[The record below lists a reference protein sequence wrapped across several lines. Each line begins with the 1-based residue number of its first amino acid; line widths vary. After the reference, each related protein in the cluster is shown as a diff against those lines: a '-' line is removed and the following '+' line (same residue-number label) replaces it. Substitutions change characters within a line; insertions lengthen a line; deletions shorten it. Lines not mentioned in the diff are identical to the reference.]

1 MVDPIS
7 ASMDAGLALGLAAG
21 LALVAAVVAA
31 LVVRLALERRHAAE
45 VAALRAQLHA
55 QELAQAEQQARQA
68 AERQAS
74 AEKLALLQDA
84 REQLVA
90 QFRQLAGDIL
100 EDKSRRFGEQNRVAI
115 DALLAPVRERLQAFQ
130 AKVEDVHLNDTRE
143 RSALAE
149 QVRQLLEL
157 NRQLSDDA
165 QNLTQALK
173 GSSKTQGAW
182 GELMLERLL
191 EASGLRR
198 GEEFEVQVAMPRDD
212 GSRGQPDVV
221 VKLPE
226 DRYLVIDAKVSLV
239 AWADYVAAADDA
251 ARAAALARHRAS
263 VRQHMRGLSE
273 RDYPAL
279 FGGRAQDFT
288 LMFVPIEPAFL
299 LAIADDAQLFADA
312 WQRNVLL
319 VSPSTLLFSLRTV
332 AHLWRQEAQRTNA
345 QEIAQRGAALYDRLV
360 AFAEEFERVG
370 ERLDQA
376 RHGFDEAR
384 AKLAT
389 RKGNVIR
396 QAAMLRELG
405 VKPAK
410 LLPEGLR
417 NLDEAH
423 ADADSDAP

>member
-1 MVDPIS
+1 
-7 ASMDAGLALGLAAG
+7 MDLGLALGLAFA

-45 VAALRAQLHA
+45 VAALRAQLHTL
-55 QELAQAEQQARQA
+55 ELAQAELQARGA
-68 AERQAS
+68 AEQRAS

-84 REQLVA
+84 REQLTA

-165 QNLTQALK
+165 QNLTLALK

-198 GEEFEVQVAMPRDD
+198 GHEFEVQVAMPRDD

-239 AWADYVAAADDA
+239 AWADYVAAVDDA
-251 ARAAALARHRAS
+251 ARASALARHRAS
-263 VRQHMRGLSE
+263 VRAHMRGLSE

-319 VSPSTLLFSLRTV
+319 VSPSTLLFALRTV

-396 QAAMLRELG
+396 QAAMLRDLG
-405 VKPAK
+405 VKPSK

-417 NLDEAH
+417 SLDEAH
-423 ADADSDAP
+423 ADADADAP

>member
-1 MVDPIS
+1 MIPIWM
-7 ASMDAGLALGLAAG
+7 AIVG
-21 LALVAAVVAA
+21 ALVAAAFSA
-31 LVVRLALERRHAAE
+31 LLVRLALERRHASAQSSLQ
-45 VAALRAQLHA
+45 VQLHA
-55 QELAQAEQQARQA
+55 LELERAEVRARGE

-84 REQLVA
+84 RAQLGA
-90 QFRQLAGDIL
+90 QFQQLAGDIL
-100 EDKSRRFGEQNRVAI
+100 EDKSRRFGEQNRAAI

-130 AKVEDVHLNDTRE
+130 GKVEEVHLNDTRE

-173 GSSKTQGAW
+173 GSSKAQGIW

-198 GEEFEVQVAMPRDD
+198 GEEYEVQVAVLRED
-212 GSRGQPDVV
+212 GSRGQPDVIV
-221 VKLPE
+221 NLPGE
-226 DRYLVIDAKVSLV
+226 RCLVIDAKVSLV
-239 AWADYVAAADDA
+239 AWSEYVAADDDA
-251 ARAAALARHRAS
+251 GRGAALARHRTS

-273 RDYPAL
+273 RDYPAAL
-279 FGGRAQDFT
+279 GGRTQDFV

-299 LAIADDAQLFADA
+299 LAIADDAQLFTDA

-319 VSPSTLLFSLRTV
+319 VSPSTLLFALRTV
-332 AHLWRQEAQRTNA
+332 AHLWRQEAQRSNA
-345 QEIAQRGAALYDRLV
+345 QEIARRGAALYDRLV
-360 AFAEEFERVG
+360 TFAEEFERVG
-370 ERLDQA
+370 ERLTQA
-376 RHGFDEAR
+376 RNSFDDAR
-384 AKLAT
+384 ARLAT
-389 RKGNVIR
+389 GKGNVVR

-410 LLPEGLR
+410 TLPEGLR
-417 NLDEAH
+417 ALDEA
-423 ADADSDAP
+423 DLDTP